1 MVTIRRRMTDMD
13 GTPNEDEG
21 TLPPE
26 LNFLRRL
33 VTVLTA
39 TMILGV
45 LVIIVLLVIRLWG
58 DTAFRLPEQ
67 IVLPEGATISAFT
80 KGDGWYA
87 VVTGDQQILIYDA
100 KSGELRQS
108 VHVGE

>member
-1 MVTIRRRMTDMD
+1 MTDMD
-13 GTPNEDEG
+13 ETPNEDEG
-21 TLPPE
+21 TLPPN
-26 LNFLRRL
+26 LQFLRQL

-39 TMILGV
+39 TMIIGV
-45 LVIIVLLVIRLWG
+45 LVIIALIVIRFWG
-58 DTAFRLPEQ
+58 DKPFTLPDQ
-67 IVLPEGATISAFT
+67 ITLPEGASISAFT

-108 VHVGE
+108 TQVVTGD